1 MTHKYAL
8 PEPQGIEQAPTDGSV
23 LELAR
28 VWVSPQGP
36 AIMARPAYDD
46 PRVMGQMLAELCWH
60 FAHAYEQKGGVTQ
73 RQALEALKQGWL
85 DGHAN
90 GDAAEKLRAAQ

>member
-36 AIMARPAYDD
+36 VIMARPAYDD

-90 GDAAEKLRAAQ
+90 GDAAEKQRAAQ

>member
-28 VWVSPQGP
+28 VWVAPQGP
-36 AIMARPAYDD
+36 VIMARPAYDD

-90 GDAAEKLRAAQ
+90 GDAAEKQRAAQ